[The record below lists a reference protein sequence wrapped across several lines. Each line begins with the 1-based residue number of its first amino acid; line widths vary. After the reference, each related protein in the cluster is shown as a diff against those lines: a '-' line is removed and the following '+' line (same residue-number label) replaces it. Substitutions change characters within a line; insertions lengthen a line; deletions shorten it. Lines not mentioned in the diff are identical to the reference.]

1 MCLRKRLLILSLILI
16 VPACGP
22 SKKTVFPV
30 KGKVVDGGG
39 KPLTGATVLFHP
51 VVADPK
57 DANLP
62 TAHVD
67 ESGSYS
73 LTTYVQGDGAPPGE
87 YAVTI
92 LWVPQKKN
100 PLDTQAPDK
109 LKGRYANPSKSKIR
123 FTVEKK
129 DLNEVPDIRVEI
141 P

>member
-1 MCLRKRLLILSLILI
+1 MCLPKRLFILSVVLI

-30 KGKVVDGGG
+30 KGRVVDEAG

-51 VVADPK
+51 VVEDPN
-57 DANLP
+57 DVNLP

-100 PLDTQAPDK
+100 PLGTQAPDR
-109 LKGRYANPSKSKIR
+109 LKGRYANPAKSKIR

-129 DLNEVPDIRVEI
+129 DLNEVPDIRVVI